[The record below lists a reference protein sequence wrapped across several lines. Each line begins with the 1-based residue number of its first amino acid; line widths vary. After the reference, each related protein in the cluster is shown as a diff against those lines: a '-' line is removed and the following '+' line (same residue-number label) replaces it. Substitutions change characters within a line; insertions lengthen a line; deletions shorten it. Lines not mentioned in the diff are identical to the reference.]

1 MRYRNGDL
9 STRATE
15 LRGATTRNVAWPLF
29 ADVLTLSVRHSL
41 RNIEVIAEDS
51 QDMGSLVGRPHALIA
66 RFLKARRVL
75 DTAHIVILVSY
86 TVYWCVRPSLGP
98 STPLK
103 NT

>member
-1 MRYRNGDL
+1 MLVRLYGISCLQIFIFLQRRHTHNAL
-9 STRATE
+9 
-15 LRGATTRNVAWPLF
+15 
-29 ADVLTLSVRHSL
+29 LTLSVRHSL